1 MLNSADSSRLCP
13 DQDCVCNFPSYT
25 LPGAKTFFMNQTMRQ
40 PVQVVAIS
48 LSAVANIV
56 LNSLVMVVIARTPTL
71 REDRTTLFM
80 FSLAASDLV
89 FGVCIMITSAVVCS
103 HPEIRLDEI
112 MPVLLTI
119 AAWLVLTSVYNM
131 CSVSLCKMLAVVY
144 PLRYL
149 ALVTEKRCY
158 FVIVWNWTAS
168 FILTA
173 PIYFIIDAMWSED
186 MCFVRM
192 EKATSANTLVYLFV
206 SQVMGGFLSIV
217 LMVYANVRMFI
228 VVVHARRKVAAETS
242 PSGQL
247 ATATFHYG
255 GGNNACVLQQHT
267 LSVLLI
273 RSLKSSKN
281 IIIICSVFV
290 SIMIMQAIVEFTVSL
305 HERQRPSGTEIVV
318 MWLFFNNSSLN
329 SLLYIVLH
337 RSVRSALM
345 NLFH

>member
-1 MLNSADSSRLCP
+1 MKVTIRHP
-13 DQDCVCNFPSYT
+13 I
-25 LPGAKTFFMNQTMRQ
+25 
-40 PVQVVAIS
+40 QVAAIS

-56 LNSLVMVVIARTPTL
+56 LNSLVMIVIARMPTL

-80 FSLAASDLV
+80 FSLAASDLA
-89 FGVCIMITSAVVCS
+89 FGVGMMTTSAVVCS
-103 HPEIRLDEI
+103 HPEIRSDEFTPI
-112 MPVLLTI
+112 LLTI

-149 ALVTEKRCY
+149 ALVTERRCY
-158 FVIVWNWTAS
+158 FIIAWNWTAS

-173 PIYFIIDAMWSED
+173 PIYFLIDATWSED

-192 EKATSANTLVYLFV
+192 EKASSANTLVYFFV
-206 SQVMGGFLSIV
+206 SQVMGGFLPMT

-228 VVVHARRKVAAETS
+228 VVVHARRKVAAGTS

-247 ATATFHYG
+247 ATDTFQSRG
-255 GGNNACVLQQHT
+255 GTNACVLQQHT
-267 LSVLLI
+267 LSMSLV
-273 RSLKSSKN
+273 RSVRSSRN

-290 SIMIMQAIVEFTVSL
+290 SIMTLQAIVEFTVSL
-305 HERQRPSGTEIVV
+305 HERQRPPRTEIVV

-329 SLLYIVLH
+329 SLLYILLH
-337 RSVRSALM
+337 RYVRSALM
-345 NLFH
+345 NLFR